1 MTAFSI
7 DLSER
12 TAISFA
18 PESVIEEVIQNV
30 RTICSTIV
38 GTVPLDRDFGMSVD
52 MLDRPI
58 SIAQALFQ
66 SEVIRALARYEP
78 RAHFLSIE
86 YLNDADV
93 AQGITKPK
101 IKIEIEE

>member
-7 DLSER
+7 DLSEQ
-12 TAISFA
+12 TSINFA
-18 PESVIEEVIQNV
+18 PESVIDEVIQNV

-78 RAHFLSIE
+78 RARFLSIE

-93 AQGITKPK
+93 VQGITKPK

>member
-7 DLSER
+7 DLSEQ
-12 TAISFA
+12 TAINFA

-30 RTICSTIV
+30 RTICSTII

-66 SEVIRALARYEP
+66 LARYEP
-78 RAHFLSIE
+78 RARFLSIE
-86 YLNDADV
+86 YLDDSDV
-93 AQGITKPK
+93 VQGVTKPK

>member
-7 DLSER
+7 DLSDQ
-12 TAISFA
+12 TVINFA
-18 PESVIEEVIQNV
+18 PGSVIEEVIQNV
-30 RTICSTIV
+30 RTICSTII

-78 RAHFLSIE
+78 RARFLSIE
-86 YLNDADV
+86 YLDDADV
-93 AQGITKPK
+93 VQGITKPK

>member
-7 DLSER
+7 DLSEQ
-12 TAISFA
+12 TAINFA
-18 PESVIEEVIQNV
+18 PGTVIEEVIQNV
-30 RTICSTIV
+30 RTICSTII

-78 RAHFLSIE
+78 RARFLSIE
-86 YLNDADV
+86 YLDDADV
-93 AQGITKPK
+93 VQGVTKPK